1 MATKKSTQMVVAP
14 LAPGTNL
21 PVPTTRTDRIVADIV
36 HPKPSR
42 LVRDD
47 NGINVHVK
55 SEFAVRRG
63 VEGRSFTLGP
73 PRVGTL
79 VPTWVDL
86 SNLII
91 AEDAKTSEKVTDGKK
106 QPKLKVGPSGALA
119 LVERNLDW
127 SGNYFAHFGPI
138 RPEYELLE
146 AFTLYDVEVY
156 VQQAIRRR
164 LSLMFRN
171 GYRVTGNNQNKVK
184 YINRRLNQIAYMM
197 KKTWANFMREILTT
211 LSLCSNCFLLK
222 LRQEDAS
229 GGIKNEKNGNRL
241 PIAAYVMIPPHSL
254 FPYVEKGK
262 IIKWRR
268 YYNWSIKPWEDYQP
282 EDIIH
287 LTWDRK
293 PSHIFGTPRLQ
304 AVRDD
309 IYAIRRLEENIELLF
324 INFLF
329 PLFHVKVGNEKAPAG
344 YMPGGVSEIDH
355 TRKLIETMPKEG
367 VLVTD
372 ERVDVK
378 IVGSEGES
386 LDPIPMLGH
395 YKKRIFT
402 GLGVSPMDMGEG
414 DCYDAST
421 ETLTESGWKL
431 HTDIDHVIEKIATF
445 NPEANRIEFHI
456 ANSKYEGHYVGDVI
470 RFKGRSVDIE
480 VTPHHD
486 MWVRPRSSDS
496 WRKVKAAD
504 LYNGLYKNFYLL
516 ESAEFEDV
524 DVHERF
530 TLNPLMG
537 QKGRESSGVD
547 CELNDF
553 AELLGHFIAEG
564 SLDTSCAEDGRYRS
578 LLTQNA
584 GLKLEVMKSCLERCG
599 LSWSE
604 QKSKETSK
612 TLVIYGKT
620 LYRWLE
626 ESAGKGAHNKR
637 IPSEVATWSKAARQT
652 ILASL
657 VAGDGSRSK
666 LEGRTYF
673 CYYTTSVKLA
683 DDVQIL
689 AMSLGYQARVEQ
701 TEQSKDAYGESIFR
715 VHITGGKKSH
725 NYRQLDMSHISKEH
739 YEGDIYCYNVP
750 NHLFVTRRNGKVTI
764 QGNTTNGSTA
774 DNVSQALK
782 DSIKYD
788 LDVFT
793 GQLSM
798 EILRDLFAEA
808 NFDISIQESIAD
820 VTLEFQEID
829 MDNKVKEEN
838 HATNL
843 YNNNGLT
850 HDEFRGAIKRNPL
863 SEEQQGETHHARE
876 VVGLAKTQA
885 ALAIKIAKATPKGP
899 AKKKGGGK
907 KGKSGRRASVT
918 KTAAPKKKVSQNQS
932 TPTNQHGTNN
942 SPKKAKSA
950 RTESGL
956 YSNLHD
962 SLEAAQM
969 SDDLARWP
977 ELSARVID
985 RFFKDAIQPAGS
997 SYTKQSPN
1005 AQHDQL
1011 KHQVGQTTDLDTIF
1025 DLVGQ
1030 TVALDPKADGETNER
1045 ADAVE
1050 GDQERNSCPEGSV
1063 GSGDSRSE

>member
-1 MATKKSTQMVVAP
+1 
-14 LAPGTNL
+14 
-21 PVPTTRTDRIVADIV
+21 
-36 HPKPSR
+36 
-42 LVRDD
+42 
-47 NGINVHVK
+47 
-55 SEFAVRRG
+55 
-63 VEGRSFTLGP
+63 
-73 PRVGTL
+73 

-329 PLFHVKVGNEKAPAG
+329 PLFHVKVGTKEAPAG

-372 ERVDVK
+372 ERVAVD
-378 IVGSEGES
+378 IVGSEGET

-414 DCYDAST
+414 D
-421 ETLTESGWKL
+421 
-431 HTDIDHVIEKIATF
+431 
-445 NPEANRIEFHI
+445 
-456 ANSKYEGHYVGDVI
+456 
-470 RFKGRSVDIE
+470 
-480 VTPHHD
+480 
-486 MWVRPRSSDS
+486 
-496 WRKVKAAD
+496 
-504 LYNGLYKNFYLL
+504 
-516 ESAEFEDV
+516 
-524 DVHERF
+524 
-530 TLNPLMG
+530 
-537 QKGRESSGVD
+537 
-547 CELNDF
+547 
-553 AELLGHFIAEG
+553 
-564 SLDTSCAEDGRYRS
+564 
-578 LLTQNA
+578 
-584 GLKLEVMKSCLERCG
+584 
-599 LSWSE
+599 
-604 QKSKETSK
+604 
-612 TLVIYGKT
+612 
-620 LYRWLE
+620 
-626 ESAGKGAHNKR
+626 
-637 IPSEVATWSKAARQT
+637 
-652 ILASL
+652 
-657 VAGDGSRSK
+657 
-666 LEGRTYF
+666 
-673 CYYTTSVKLA
+673 
-683 DDVQIL
+683 
-689 AMSLGYQARVEQ
+689 
-701 TEQSKDAYGESIFR
+701 
-715 VHITGGKKSH
+715 
-725 NYRQLDMSHISKEH
+725 
-739 YEGDIYCYNVP
+739 
-750 NHLFVTRRNGKVTI
+750 
-764 QGNTTNGSTA
+764 TTNGSTA

-850 HDEFRGAIKRNPL
+850 HDEFRSAIKRNPL
-863 SEEQQGETHHARE
+863 RTPIDKDDPNPDVTRKKQEQQGGQTHHERE
-876 VVGLAKTQA
+876 VVGLAKIETEN
-885 ALAIKIAKATPKGP
+885 AIKVAKATPR
-899 AKKKGGGK
+899 AGGGK
-907 KGKSGRRASVT
+907 KGKSGRKASVT
-918 KTAAPKKKVSQNQS
+918 KKATSKKKVSQNQS

-956 YSNLHD
+956 YSRLHD

-969 SDDLARWP
+969 SDDLGRWP

-1011 KHQVGQTTDLDTIF
+1011 KNQVGQTTDLDTIF

-1030 TVALDPKADGETNER
+1030 TYPKADGETNER